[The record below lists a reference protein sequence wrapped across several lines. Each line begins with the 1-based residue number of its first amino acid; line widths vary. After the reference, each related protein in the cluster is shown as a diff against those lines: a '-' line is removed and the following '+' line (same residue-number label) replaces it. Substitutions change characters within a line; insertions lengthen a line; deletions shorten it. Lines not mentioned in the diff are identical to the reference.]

1 MHSGLQDQPLSPLKF
16 SLNKNSGATTA
27 LHLALTSELSIL
39 MDRENSPSL
48 GYWSVPLA
56 LCRGPALLAIGL
68 GGHTPSLGPT
78 ASPCPMGLRLDQRL
92 PGLGASSTGISSRP
106 PLGRPGAQGRDLFGV
121 KYL

>member
-56 LCRGPALLAIGL
+56 LCCGPALLAIGL
-68 GGHTPSLGPT
+68 GSHPFSGPDSNTLSNEAAARSEAPRPRCFQHWDQLPPTPRKARS
-78 ASPCPMGLRLDQRL
+78 
-92 PGLGASSTGISSRP
+92 
-106 PLGRPGAQGRDLFGV
+106 PGAGPVRS
-121 KYL
+121 